1 VLAAT
6 ACAVRDLDLAEE
18 SVQEAYEAAL
28 MSWSRDGV
36 PNNPAAWLTT
46 IAKRRA
52 LDALRRRAT
61 LRAKLPLLV
70 DRDGDDDEVTAAS
83 PDVQSKEELDVPDER
98 LRLIFL
104 CCHPALAAESQV
116 ALTLRLICGESTAD
130 IARAFLVSEST
141 MSARLTRAK
150 RKIAA
155 ARIPMRV
162 PHADELPER
171 LRGVLGVIHLLFT
184 MGHTALTGPSLMRP
198 ELVDESVHL
207 CRVLHELMP
216 DDREVRGLLALIL
229 ASDAR
234 RVTRTGIDG
243 ELLSLAQQDR
253 SRWDRSVIDEASRL
267 LSGCE
272 SVAPCGPYALQA
284 AIALEHARAKSYD
297 DTDWSSILHLYD
309 ELWLAWPTPVVALN
323 RAVATAMV
331 RGPEPALEEVER
343 LELEGTLSNYQYLF
357 AIKADLLRRTN
368 REKEAV
374 TADARALEL
383 TENEAERAVLVAR
396 LVGRE

>member
-1 VLAAT
+1 MTNNLIVERALLDAHRLEWGKVLAAT

-141 MSARLTRAK
+141 MSA
-150 RKIAA
+150 
-155 ARIPMRV
+155 
-162 PHADELPER
+162 
-171 LRGVLGVIHLLFT
+171 
-184 MGHTALTGPSLMRP
+184 
-198 ELVDESVHL
+198 
-207 CRVLHELMP
+207 
-216 DDREVRGLLALIL
+216 
-229 ASDAR
+229 
-234 RVTRTGIDG
+234 
-243 ELLSLAQQDR
+243 
-253 SRWDRSVIDEASRL
+253 
-267 LSGCE
+267 
-272 SVAPCGPYALQA
+272 
-284 AIALEHARAKSYD
+284 
-297 DTDWSSILHLYD
+297 
-309 ELWLAWPTPVVALN
+309 
-323 RAVATAMV
+323 
-331 RGPEPALEEVER
+331 
-343 LELEGTLSNYQYLF
+343 
-357 AIKADLLRRTN
+357 
-368 REKEAV
+368 
-374 TADARALEL
+374 
-383 TENEAERAVLVAR
+383 
-396 LVGRE
+396 